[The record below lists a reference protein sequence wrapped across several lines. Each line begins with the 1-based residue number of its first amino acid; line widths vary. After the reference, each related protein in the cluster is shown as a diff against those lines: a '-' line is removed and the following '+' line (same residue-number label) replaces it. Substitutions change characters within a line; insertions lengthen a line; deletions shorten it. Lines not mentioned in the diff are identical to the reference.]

1 MYFTWP
7 RCYINNI
14 SKGER
19 ASQPTMFKAITTFFN
34 NINEQ
39 AAQYETK
46 RPEQTFAT
54 VEDAYQA
61 GCEENVVF
69 NAVMKTGQIVAVE
82 RAVQGAQDIAD
93 ELF

>member
-1 MYFTWP
+1 
-7 RCYINNI
+7 
-14 SKGER
+14 
-19 ASQPTMFKAITTFFN
+19 MFKAITAFFN

-69 NAVMKTGQIVAVE
+69 GAVMFAAGTAATTVAVDT
-82 RAVQGAQDIAD
+82 ALNAAD
-93 ELF
+93 NLF